1 MFKENFPIKIS
12 YKVNAKAQEK
22 PAADDVVLKSYKNYT
37 NLCLTLEAFT
47 FSIM

>member
-1 MFKENFPIKIS
+1 MFKENFQIKIS

-37 NLCLTLEAFT
+37 NH
-47 FSIM
+47 MRYRVR